1 MTRAFLIA
9 VATVFLSASA
19 ADFNSA
25 AATTDHVDNLGQIL
39 TLSRVGRLYPLTN
52 QAGAIS
58 AQCCKICH
66 KGKACGDTCISRQD
80 TCHVG
85 PGCACDG

>member
-1 MTRAFLIA
+1 MKRAFLIA
-9 VATVFLSASA
+9 VATVFLAASA
-19 ADFNSA
+19 ADLDSA
-25 AATTDHVDNLGQIL
+25 AAMDQVDNLGQSL
-39 TLSRVGRLYPLTN
+39 NLSRVERVHPLTD
-52 QAGAIS
+52 QAGATP

-85 PGCACDG
+85 QGCACDG